1 MALFQAKQDLVMQ
14 EWFLFSDPEYNT
26 YSCLWENN
34 ITAFVASFRTAK
46 ALKRNPT
53 SAIQIGDFRWF
64 NSVRFSWTYQQFLG
78 IGLIEPGQW
87 F

>member
-1 MALFQAKQDLVMQ
+1 
-14 EWFLFSDPEYNT
+14 
-26 YSCLWENN
+26 
-34 ITAFVASFRTAK
+34 
-46 ALKRNPT
+46 LKRNPT

-78 IGLIEPGQW
+78 MGLIEPGQW